1 MLRTSL
7 LLLAALLTS
16 TSGALAQ
23 RRPASGAGGVWYSLG
38 LAPGWARVSCALC
51 AGARETGA
59 SAYIGIGGRTS
70 RALRIGG
77 ELAAWRERDPGLTQ
91 TLMSVGAAAY
101 WYPNSRRRLYLRGGV
116 ALNMHRINDGTNV
129 VTSSGIGPLFG
140 VGLEWPVGQSWLAGP
155 FIHYSVGVVGGD
167 VTFNG
172 GEAVSN
178 ATVSFLQVGLS
189 LTRR

>member
-1 MLRTSL
+1 MLKTSL

-16 TSGALAQ
+16 TSALAQ
-23 RRPASGAGGVWYSLG
+23 RRSTSGSTGVWYSLG

-51 AGARETGA
+51 AGARTTGV
-59 SAYIGIGGRTS
+59 SAYIGVGGRTS

-91 TLMSVGAAAY
+91 SLMSIGAAAY
-101 WYPNSRRRLYLRGGV
+101 WYPNSRRRLYLRGGA
-116 ALNMHRINDGTNV
+116 ALNMHRISDGTNV
-129 VTSSGIGPLFG
+129 VTSSGIGPQFG
-140 VGLEWPVGQSWLAGP
+140 VGLEWPVGQSWVAGP

-172 GEAVSN
+172 GEAASS
-178 ATVSFLQVGLS
+178 ATVSFLQVGMS
-189 LTRR
+189 VARR